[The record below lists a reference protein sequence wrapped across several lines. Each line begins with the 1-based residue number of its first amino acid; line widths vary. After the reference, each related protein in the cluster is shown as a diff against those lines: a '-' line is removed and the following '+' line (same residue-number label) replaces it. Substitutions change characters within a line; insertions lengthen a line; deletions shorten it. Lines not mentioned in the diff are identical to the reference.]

1 MGYGKGYLF
10 YYKKSEDKILVWEY
24 DIKKIKGDDINS
36 KTYLSLIFEDS
47 PVDMTLPTILDNFSS
62 WNNQSFYQ
70 ELPVFEMKTSQ
81 EFPMEP
87 TLIPIV
93 KRKIMAYV
101 YQVVNFEKIKNFDSE
116 I

>member
-1 MGYGKGYLF
+1 
-10 YYKKSEDKILVWEY
+10 
-24 DIKKIKGDDINS
+24 
-36 KTYLSLIFEDS
+36 
-47 PVDMTLPTILDNFSS
+47 
-62 WNNQSFYQ
+62 
-70 ELPVFEMKTSQ
+70 MKTSQ